1 MDNTLHDCIWVF
13 PKIRGTIFGGPH
25 NKIIVYWGLYLGPLI
40 LGNYH
45 IPKLLSR
52 NYDEVADLRSF
63 RFVPLTV
70 NAL

>member
-1 MDNTLHDCIWVF
+1 MTLYGGF
-13 PKIRGTIFGGPH
+13 PKLGVPFLGVPIIR
-25 NKIIVYWGLYLGPLI
+25 NIVYWGLYLGPLT